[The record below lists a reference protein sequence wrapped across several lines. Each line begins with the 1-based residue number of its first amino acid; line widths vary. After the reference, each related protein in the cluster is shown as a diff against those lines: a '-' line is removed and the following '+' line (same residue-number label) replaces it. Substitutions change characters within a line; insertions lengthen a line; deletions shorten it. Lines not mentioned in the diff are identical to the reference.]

1 MKVHSID
8 KVSLQSPSQIEDTIR
23 CVHEEAER
31 SPLVAV
37 VASLPDVSAELQAAA
52 ADAAGGGSEYE
63 HRLRAIEARHFDVVH
78 RIVGLRRQSEVLAS
92 IRQRFNLLEDLL
104 HGVALIRELSPRTLD
119 MVVANGEWLSSFVF
133 CAGLRERKPD
143 VRFIDCRQALVTD
156 RQFGQAKV
164 RLADSRARIGGL
176 FSAGTPGAIVTCAL
190 GATPDDECTTLGRG
204 GSRYAASALAAV
216 LDAEEL
222 VIWTDT
228 DGIMSADPLKVPS
241 ARTIDVMSYV
251 EAMEMMHFGGDFL
264 YPPALIPTVKQGIPI
279 RVVNAFAPSKPGTLI
294 HRHRETSRVVTGV
307 SSLGGIALLQIQ
319 GSGMVGVTGV
329 AMRLFAALAGAD
341 VNVILITQASSE
353 QSICVGIEEVDAEK
367 ARSAVEQVFEGD
379 REDHLIDE
387 VGVESGLAIVAVVGD
402 RIKNATGLAS
412 RIFGALG
419 AARVNVKAVAQ
430 GASERNVSMV
440 VDAADELKALNALH
454 GALFCEGGGA
464 A

>member
-1 MKVHSID
+1 MRVHSID
-8 KVSLQSPSQIEDTIR
+8 KVSLQSPGRIEDTVR
-23 CVHEEAER
+23 FVHEEAER

-37 VASLPDVSAELQAAA
+37 VASLPEVAGELQAAA
-52 ADAAGGGSEYE
+52 AHAAAGGTDHEG
-63 HRLRAIEARHFDVVH
+63 RLRAIEARHFDVVH

-92 IRQRFNLLEDLL
+92 IRQRFNLLDDIL
-104 HGVALIRELSPRTLD
+104 HGVALIQELSPRTLD
-119 MVVANGEWLSSFVF
+119 MVVAHGEWLSAFVF
-133 CAGLRERKPD
+133 CAGLRELKSD
-143 VRFIDCRQALVTD
+143 ARFVDGRQVLVTD
-156 RQFGQAKV
+156 RQFTQAKI

-176 FSAGTPGAIVTCAL
+176 LPAGSPGVVVTCAL
-190 GATPDDECTTLGRG
+190 GATPEGECTTLGRG

-216 LDAEEL
+216 LEAEEL

-228 DGIMSADPLKVPS
+228 DGIMTADPLKVPT
-241 ARTIDVMSYV
+241 ARTIEAMSYV

-279 RVVNAFAPSKPGTLI
+279 RVVNAFAPSRPGTLI
-294 HRHRETSRVVTGV
+294 HRDRDASRVVTGV
-307 SSLGGIALLQIQ
+307 SSLGAVALLQIQ

-353 QSICVGIEEVDAEK
+353 QSICVGIEAADAEK

-379 REDHLIDE
+379 REDHLIDD

-440 VDAADELKALNALH
+440 VDAGDELTALNALH
-454 GALFCEGGGA
+454 RALFGQDGGA
-464 A
+464 S